1 MATKIVSEN
10 YFKYDPSDY
19 AKSLRTIYGEDGYK
33 KYTAK
38 MNSIMTGEENL
49 TNPIKASKEKYIFA
63 KKVAYQQALAKLG
76 KSENIWNDYKAS
88 YSANLAK
95 ARQENNGYSLTSAQK
110 RTALANSGDGAT
122 TAYKNFTQA
131 QSNVDEALSLYFDA
145 THSGMAVNML
155 G

>member
-1 MATKIVSEN
+1 MVTKIVSEN
-10 YFKYDPSDY
+10 YFKYDQSDY

-95 ARQENNGYSLTSAQK
+95 ARQENKDFYEVLDYYLDLIRNPHN
-110 RTALANSGDGAT
+110 RTYEFLGE
-122 TAYKNFTQA
+122 KIKQ
-131 QSNVDEALSLYFDA
+131 DEDILK
-145 THSGMAVNML
+145 MIQ
-155 G
+155 

>member
-1 MATKIVSEN
+1 MAVKIVSEN
-10 YFKYDPSDY
+10 YFKYDQSDY
-19 AKSLRTIYGEDGYK
+19 AKSLRTLYGEGGYK
-33 KYTAK
+33 KYTTK

-63 KKVAYQQALAKLG
+63 KKVAYQQALANLN

-88 YSANLAK
+88 YNANLSQAMK
-95 ARQENNGYSLTSAQK
+95 NNNGYSLSSAQK
-110 RTALANSGDGAT
+110 QAALANSGDGAT

-131 QSNVDEALSLYFDA
+131 QSNADEALSLYFDA

>member
-1 MATKIVSEN
+1 MAGKIVSEK
-10 YFKYDPSDY
+10 YFKYDQSDY

-33 KYTAK
+33 KYTTK

-63 KKVAYQQALAKLG
+63 KKVAYQQALANLN

-88 YSANLAK
+88 YSANLSQAMK
-95 ARQENNGYSLTSAQK
+95 NNNGYSLSSAQK
-110 RTALANSGDGAT
+110 QAALANSGDGAT
-122 TAYKNFTQA
+122 TAYKNFTKA
-131 QSNVDEALSLYFDA
+131 QSNADEALSLYFDA

>member
-1 MATKIVSEN
+1 MAVKIVSEN
-10 YFKYDPSDY
+10 YFKYDQSDY

-33 KYTAK
+33 KYTTK

-63 KKVAYQQALAKLG
+63 KKVAYQQALANLN

-88 YSANLAK
+88 YNANLSQAMK
-95 ARQENNGYSLTSAQK
+95 NNNGYSLSSAQK
-110 RTALANSGDGAT
+110 QAALANSGDGAT

-131 QSNVDEALSLYFDA
+131 QSNADEALSLYFDA